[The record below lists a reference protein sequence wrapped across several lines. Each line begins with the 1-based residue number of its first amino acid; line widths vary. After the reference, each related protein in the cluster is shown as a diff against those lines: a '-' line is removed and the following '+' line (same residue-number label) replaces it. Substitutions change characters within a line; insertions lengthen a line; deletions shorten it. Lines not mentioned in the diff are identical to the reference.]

1 MDKFIIDSIEKNQ
14 KEIDDL
20 LKDDI
25 LDKEFKG
32 KLLDTLNQ
40 EKDMLMKLKDSYDSK
55 KDN

>member
-25 LDKEFKG
+25 LDKEFRG
-32 KLLDTLNQ
+32 KLLDILNQ
-40 EKDMLMKLKDSYDSK
+40 EKDMLAKLRDSYDSK
-55 KDN
+55 EDN